1 MMDEEENVGQIIK
14 LTKGSVGIIA
24 VKLIIYCGV
33 RERERDRGR
42 EPGVVLTGTKFQW
55 DPRLLCGIRC

>member
-33 RERERDRGR
+33 RERERSR
-42 EPGVVLTGTKFQW
+42 EGTW
-55 DPRLLCGIRC
+55 SSVNGD